1 MDWGSILS
9 VAGVFVAGFFAYL
22 AQRKTAQVTETGDR
36 TNARIEERRVDNE
49 QFENQRESWEGII
62 AAQQVLLTA
71 QREAMVSTI
80 SELKGKVDGLENKV
94 SEIESKWREDRS
106 LLEVAIRFIRDIM
119 RVLEREL
126 PNHPQFLTVPEALK
140 DEINRR

>member
-1 MDWGSILS
+1 MDWQSILS
-9 VAGVFVAGFFAYL
+9 VAGVLVAAFFAYL

-36 TNARIEERRVDNE
+36 ASARIEERRVDLE
-49 QFENQRESWEGII
+49 QFDNQRESWESIL
-62 AAQQVLLTA
+62 AAHQILLTA
-71 QREAMVSTI
+71 QKEQMDGVIT
-80 SELKGKVDGLENKV
+80 ELRGKVDGLENKV
-94 SEIESKWREDRS
+94 SEIETKWREDRS